1 MNSVFDSVPSDFRL
15 LSILVT
21 IALITLLVNW
31 TVITIINRLESS
43 KLATASVDKT
53 ALNFAKRLISVVIYG
68 VGIGACLTH
77 VPELKIVGHSLLTGA
92 GILTLVGGLASQ
104 QVLGNIVS
112 GFMIVFFRP
121 FRIGDR
127 ITVTNNYTGTV
138 EDITLRET
146 ILRDVENN
154 RIIIPNSQISSE
166 VVVNANHTDNK
177 ICKIVE
183 VGVGYSSNLEQAMA
197 IMQEEIVK
205 HPLLIDQRTEEQRR
219 DGVPLVTVR
228 VTALGDSSITLRAW
242 AWADSPANGFAL
254 QCDSYLNL
262 KRRFDEVGI
271 EIPFPQQTVS
281 FADGLRVYSL
291 TEASHDKNT
300 REAEHN
306 DALPPTLD
314 DAGKH

>member
-1 MNSVFDSVPSDFRL
+1 MA
-15 LSILVT
+15 ILVT
-21 IALITLLVNW
+21 ILCISALVNW
-31 TVITIINRLESS
+31 VLMAIINRVESS

-68 VGIGACLTH
+68 VGIGACLTRI
-77 VPELKIVGHSLLTGA
+77 PELDIVGHSLLTGA

-127 ITVTNNYTGTV
+127 ITVSGNYTGTV

-146 ILRDVENN
+146 ILRDAENN

-166 VVVNANHTDNK
+166 VVVNANHTDSK
-177 ICKIVE
+177 ICKIIE

-197 IMQEEIVK
+197 IMQDAIVK
-205 HPLLIDQRTEEQRR
+205 HPLIIDPRTAEQIR
-219 DGVPLVTVR
+219 DEAPIVPVR

-242 AWADSPANGFAL
+242 AWADSSANGFVL
-254 QCDSYLNL
+254 QCDSYANV
-262 KRRFDEVGI
+262 KRRFDEAGI
-271 EIPFPQQTVS
+271 EIPFPQRTIS
-281 FADGLRVYSL
+281 FAEGARLQTTIDGSDERR
-291 TEASHDKNT
+291 T
-300 REAEHN
+300 R
-306 DALPPTLD
+306 
-314 DAGKH
+314 

>member
-1 MNSVFDSVPSDFRL
+1 MKSVFDSVPSDFRL
-15 LSILVT
+15 LSVLVT
-21 IALITLLVNW
+21 IVLITLLVNW

-77 VPELKIVGHSLLTGA
+77 IPELKIVGHSLLTGA
-92 GILTLVGGLASQ
+92 GILTLVSGLASQ

-127 ITVTNNYTGTV
+127 ITISGNYTGTV

-146 ILRDVENN
+146 ILRDAENN

-177 ICKIVE
+177 ICKIIE
-183 VGVGYSSNLEQAMA
+183 VGVGYSADLEQAMT
-197 IMQEEIVK
+197 IMQNEIVK

-219 DGVPLVTVR
+219 DDAPIVPVR
-228 VTALGDSSITLRAW
+228 VTALGDSSVTLRAW

-254 QCDSYLNL
+254 QCDSYVNL
-262 KRRFDEVGI
+262 KRRFDEAGI
-271 EIPFPQQTVS
+271 EIPFPQRTIS
-281 FADGLRVYSL
+281 FAEGSRVNPLS
-291 TEASHDKNT
+291 EDSNERNT
-300 REAEHN
+300 R
-306 DALPPTLD
+306 
-314 DAGKH
+314 

>member
-1 MNSVFDSVPSDFRL
+1 MKSLFDSVPSDFRL

-21 IALITLLVNW
+21 IIGITVLVNW
-31 TVITIINRLESS
+31 AVIKIINRLESS
-43 KLATASVDKT
+43 RLTTDAIDKT

-68 VGIGACLTH
+68 AGIGACLTH
-77 VPELKIVGHSLLTGA
+77 IPELKIVGHSLLTGA

-121 FRIGDR
+121 FRVGDR
-127 ITVTNNYTGTV
+127 ITISGNYTGTV

-146 ILRDVENN
+146 IVRDFENN

-177 ICKIVE
+177 ICKLIE
-183 VGVGYSSNLEQAMA
+183 VGVGYSSDLEQAMT
-197 IMQEEIVK
+197 IMQQEIAK
-205 HPLLIDQRTEEQRR
+205 HPLLIDQRTEEQIR
-219 DGVPLVTVR
+219 DNAPIVQVR

-254 QCDSYLNL
+254 QCDSYVNL
-262 KRRFDEVGI
+262 KRRFDEAGI
-271 EIPFPQQTVS
+271 EIPFPQRTVS
-281 FADGLRVYSL
+281 FADGLRVYSP
-291 TEASHDKNT
+291 
-300 REAEHN
+300 AEDSN
-306 DALPPTLD
+306 KGNAR
-314 DAGKH
+314 

>member
-1 MNSVFDSVPSDFRL
+1 MKSVFDSVPSDFRL
-15 LSILVT
+15 LAILVT
-21 IALITLLVNW
+21 ILFISALVNW
-31 TVITIINRLESS
+31 VLMAIINRVESS

-68 VGIGACLTH
+68 VGIGACLTRI
-77 VPELKIVGHSLLTGA
+77 PELDIVGHSLLTGA

-127 ITVTNNYTGTV
+127 ITVSGNYTGTV

-146 ILRDVENN
+146 ILRDAENN

-166 VVVNANHTDNK
+166 VVVNANHTDSK
-177 ICKIVE
+177 ICKIIE

-197 IMQEEIVK
+197 IMQDAIVK
-205 HPLLIDQRTEEQRR
+205 HPLVIDPRTAEQIR
-219 DGVPLVTVR
+219 DEAPIVPVR

-242 AWADSPANGFAL
+242 AWADGSANGFVL
-254 QCDSYLNL
+254 QCDSYANV
-262 KRRFDEVGI
+262 KRRFDEAGI
-271 EIPFPQQTVS
+271 EIPFPQRTIS
-281 FADGLRVYSL
+281 FAEGARLQ
-291 TEASHDKNT
+291 TT
-300 REAEHN
+300 I
-306 DALPPTLD
+306 D
-314 DAGKH
+314 DSDERRGR